1 MSRDAPSAINRKN
14 SQAADESTVSTSN
27 VAGKDARRVFVAGLL
42 IAVLGLVSVLVVLRV
57 FVAQRIPELTEA
69 SLTEAEDRWDRA
81 AVASYEMDIKIGGAQ
96 PGQVHIEVRNDE
108 VIAMTR
114 DNRFPPQ
121 RTWDVWSVPGMFETL
136 ERELELAQDPVHE
149 MQAAV
154 GTQLRLRCEFD
165 PQLGYP
171 RRYHR
176 YITPGGPEVFWQ
188 VTRFQSK

>member
-1 MSRDAPSAINRKN
+1 MSHDATSAPNHGEPSA
-14 SQAADESTVSTSN
+14 ADGLSATASN
-27 VAGKDARRVFVAGLL
+27 TTGRDARRVLIAGLL
-42 IAVLGLVSVLVVLRV
+42 VAVLGLVSVLVVLRV

-69 SLTEAEDRWDRA
+69 RLTEAEDRWDHA
-81 AVASYEMDIKIGGAQ
+81 AVASYDMDIKIGGAQ

-108 VIAMTR
+108 VIALTR
-114 DNRFPPQ
+114 DKRFPPP

-149 MQAAV
+149 MQAAA

-165 PQLGYP
+165 QQFGYP

-176 YITPGGPEVFWQ
+176 YVTGGGPEVFWQ